1 MNWIENKNERNQMI
15 LTNYNF
21 NPDEGR
27 SISTYL
33 VKHCCQVQKSTL
45 KQELIV
51 SRDNLGRVMP
61 YVVLDNF
68 PENLSERESMLKL
81 ADWLQRIG
89 ATIEDNWSTP

>member
-1 MNWIENKNERNQMI
+1 MNWIENQNEHNQMI

-33 VKHCCQVQKSTL
+33 VKHCCPVQKNTL
-45 KQELIV
+45 EQELTV
-51 SRDNLGRVMP
+51 NRYKFGGFQP
-61 YVVLDNF
+61 YIFLDNF